1 MRCESRPCVDDGV
14 QTKTSDYDASADDEC
29 FGSLVA
35 ILPTST
41 VSANFLSIA
50 DGEGGSRDGWMLQ
63 INWSFYLISYFVC
76 PRTTTTLSVRSLRP
90 SSFII
95 RESVFCIRVKGRQ
108 ARLVH

>member
-1 MRCESRPCVDDGV
+1 MRCELRPCVDDGV

-50 DGEGGSRDGWMLQ
+50 DGEGWEQGWMDAPDKLELLF
-63 INWSFYLISYFVC
+63 N
-76 PRTTTTLSVRSLRP
+76 
-90 SSFII
+90 
-95 RESVFCIRVKGRQ
+95 
-108 ARLVH
+108 